1 MLPSNFRIWFKNK
14 GELFTMKSDLSLV
27 SDCYTNYSKNSQN
40 MFTKHII
47 IIWIYSVIWH
57 RCEILCLN
65 ISVTN
70 MSNLGLWHY
79 LNFKIILLFR
89 YLMPI
94 LTQCLKVHLIP
105 SFVVFNQ
112 IFTQLWILA
121 QINCMS
127 QRILN
132 HTFWQN
138 KLIWAIIPMVIF

>member
-1 MLPSNFRIWFKNK
+1 MLSSNFRMWFKNK

-27 SDCYTNYSKNSQN
+27 SDYTNYSRNSQN
-40 MFTKHII
+40 VFTKHVI

-70 MSNLGLWHY
+70 MSNLGFWHY

-105 SFVVFNQ
+105 SFVVFSQ
-112 IFTQLWILA
+112 IFTQLWIKSIACRSESWTIHSGKTNL
-121 QINCMS
+121 S
-127 QRILN
+127 GL
-132 HTFWQN
+132 
-138 KLIWAIIPMVIF
+138 